1 MRPFI
6 MKAPMMTAIV
16 GEPGMPSV
24 NSGISAAL
32 A

>member
-6 MKAPMMTAIV
+6 MKAPMITATV

-24 NSGISAAL
+24 KRGMSAAF